1 MSTKG
6 PFGIEIDG
14 STTNK
19 VWNANST
26 TANKTAYG
34 DEDAYEAAVGEQL
47 ALIHKSQV
55 GLIILILF
63 QNIGYKLTVVPYTD
77 LDSYHQNVRCF
88 FFQAEDGIRDLTV
101 TGVQTCALPILLLI
115 RASLVRT
122 GSRHRSRRWP
132 Q

>member
-47 ALIHKSQV
+47 ALIQKSQV
-55 GLIILILF
+55 GLIILSLF
-63 QNIGYKLTVVPYTD
+63 QNIGHKLTVVPYTD
-77 LDSYHQNVRCF
+77 LDSYHQNDRCNSF
-88 FFQAEDGIRDLTV
+88 PRPDD
-101 TGVQTCALPILLLI
+101 I
-115 RASLVRT
+115 RASHPNGQT
-122 GSRHRSRRWP
+122 WFNN
-132 Q
+132 